1 MSKITP
7 LLILLSLC
15 SLLALT
21 ACGAGDDTAVSNP
34 QPDDLPTLLPTAVM
48 LESESESAAEDPNSP
63 READNNNGLPPT
75 FTPEPAVVRAT
86 PPPNSPGLVIESP
99 SSSGENPPA
108 SGETTYTIQAGDT
121 LAVIAAD
128 FGVSLDRLI
137 EANDI
142 ADPDRIEVGDVL
154 VIPAD

>member
-1 MSKITP
+1 MSSKISP
-7 LLILLSLC
+7 LLILLTLFG
-15 SLLALT
+15 LLIFT
-21 ACGAGDDTAVSNP
+21 ACGAGDDTAVSIP

-48 LESESESAAEDPNSP
+48 LEPETGEDPNSP
-63 READNNNGLPPT
+63 READNNSGLPPT

-86 PPPNSPGLVIESP
+86 PPPNSPGVVIESP
-99 SSSGENPPA
+99 PSSGENPPA
-108 SGETTYTIQAGDT
+108 SGETTYTVQAGDT

-142 ADPDRIEVGDVL
+142 TDPDRIEVGDVL